1 MFTNLKFTAM
11 KLPREIINGFLM
23 SVCIG
28 LFFLLMEMFKLSD
41 NYYLRILNIVFVFY
55 WVNQTI
61 KQNLGD
67 GKNGYLTNLI
77 SAGLTAL
84 FGVVISIGGLLFYV
98 YNKGG
103 SAYIAKLSEQFIFG
117 GASVNEYCFG
127 LLFEGLAS
135 SLIVVFI
142 TMQFWRGKT
151 VLND

>member
-1 MFTNLKFTAM
+1 M
-11 KLPREIINGFLM
+11 KLPRELVNGFLM
-23 SVCIG
+23 SVSIG
-28 LFFLLMEMFKLSD
+28 LFFLLMEAFRLSN
-41 NYYLRILNIVFVFY
+41 NYYLRILNLLFVFY

-61 KQNLGD
+61 KQNIKE
-67 GKNGYLTNLI
+67 GKNGYLTNLL

-84 FGVVISIGGLLFYV
+84 FGVVISIAGLLFYV

-103 SAYIAKLSEQFIFG
+103 SSYITKLSEQFIFG

-135 SLIVVFI
+135 SIIVVFI

-151 VLND
+151 HLND